1 MDNIETQIAVAQKDL
16 KLYSHRAIGGA
27 TFLGGPLAA
36 GYMIGENFKVLNQ
49 PKKGRIALILGI
61 VSTVIIFV
69 GILMIPEE
77 IINKIPNIVIPAIYI
92 AIILGLVEHTQGEAL
107 KSHKDNDHIFFSGW
121 RAAGIGLISLLIIG
135 IGLFGYIYYETSN
148 PVYDIYD
155 NTIEVFSQ
163 NETESLKFYDNI
175 DSKDNPTL
183 IKELDA
189 IVIPKWEENV
199 DIIEKLNTLD
209 GLPSDLIEQNKTLLD
224 YSELRLQS
232 FILIRK
238 TIAEDTDLYDNEL
251 NILNTKIE
259 AALNTLN

>member
-1 MDNIETQIAVAQKDL
+1 MDNIEPQIAVAQKDL

-36 GYMIGENFKVLNQ
+36 GYMIGENFKTLNQ
-49 PKKGRIALILGI
+49 PKKGRITLILGI
-61 VSTVIIFV
+61 ISTVILFV
-69 GILMIPEE
+69 GILLVPEE
-77 IINKIPNIVIPAIYI
+77 IMNKIPNIVIPAIYT

-121 RAAGIGLISLLIIG
+121 RAAGIGLISILIIG

-155 NTIEVFSQ
+155 NTIEIFSK
-163 NETESLKFYDNI
+163 NETEALKFYDNI
-175 DSKDNPTL
+175 DSKDTPAL
-183 IKELDA
+183 IKELDD
-189 IVIPKWEENV
+189 IVIPKWEENIN
-199 DIIEKLNTLD
+199 IIKKLNTLD
-209 GLPSDLIEQNKTLLD
+209 GLPSDLIEQNKALLD

-238 TIAEDTDLYDNEL
+238 TISEDTDKYDDQL
-251 NILNTKIE
+251 NLLNTKID
-259 AALNTLN
+259 AVLNILS